1 MIYSEN
7 IESKVMDKVFKS
19 GESKICG
26 RQPLKNL
33 KGYGLLT
40 RDMVCL
46 GRPYPFKFFKGCRP
60 QILFAPLLHILSYLG
75 SLSDIY
81 D

>member
-26 RQPLKNL
+26 RQVFKKFEGIWSAY
-33 KGYGLLT
+33 KGYGLLRQT
-40 RDMVCL
+40 ISL
-46 GRPYPFKFFKGCRP
+46 
-60 QILFAPLLHILSYLG
+60 QIF
-75 SLSDIY
+75 
-81 D
+81 